1 VNVYRAS
8 DEVDNEEYLAEL
20 EAAADRLDLGDEAR
34 TRAADLFLSTLPDSD
49 RSKQATMAAS
59 LYVATLVAG
68 DRRAQGDVAEAVGV
82 SRLTVQQRWKELLER
97 TGLDA
102 PDW

>member
-1 VNVYRAS
+1 MYRAS
-8 DEVDNEEYLAEL
+8 DEVDNEEWLAEL
-20 EAAADRLDLGDEAR
+20 EAAADRLDLDDEAR

-49 RSKQATMAAS
+49 RSKRPTMAAS
-59 LYVATLVAG
+59 LYVATLVTS
-68 DRRAQGDVAEAVGV
+68 DRRAQGEVADAVGV
-82 SRLTVQQRWKELLER
+82 SRLSVQQRWKELLER